1 MRLNA
6 LSALIAF
13 LATCGSPSAFAQDI
27 ASLRS
32 SVEGILSTHCARCH
46 EEGKLVG
53 RTSSAKGFGNI
64 LDLTALARDGRIV
77 PGNPDNSTLW
87 KLMLSGEMPYDY
99 YSGDFSASSPSK
111 DEIQTVAD
119 WIKAEGV
126 ALAEASVQRPFI
138 TDSEVVAAIAADL
151 SDLPRNRVKRTR
163 YLTLANLANAGVP
176 DEELEVYRQ
185 AAVKVLNSLSRVSD
199 PARYEKF
206 GPGDTILRFD
216 LDALG
221 WSEKDWRL
229 AVSATP
235 YAIDYNLPM
244 MRFLKESSG
253 DSMPF
258 MRADVFAFATTQPA
272 MYHRLVGIP
281 DDVLT
286 LESYLGVDA
295 ETDIAA
301 GKVAR
306 AGFQKSGVSQNNRMI
321 ERHSAKAGTY
331 WRSYDFATNAKEKSL
346 FLSPLGPGGEGGFV
360 PDGGEYIFSLPNGMQ
375 AYMLA
380 DAEGHR
386 IEKGPISVVSDV
398 SRPDKSVANG
408 ISCMGCHAEGMISRT
423 KDEIRAYVLAD
434 NTFPISVRERIEQ
447 LHPEQSEMDRL
458 MAIDRDRFES
468 AMRRA
473 GLDPKLRA
481 PGGVEPISA
490 LVQHFERN
498 LTKAMAAAE
507 FGLTPEQM
515 TAGAP
520 SAGTQAFAL
529 LRRLDQDIVP
539 RDQFTKEFAE
549 ILVRLTPHSALEL
562 AETTS
567 PEASAV
573 KAGIVQAP
581 SVESGTLDLAVTG
594 DKTSYKVNDLAVLT
608 VTASE
613 PCYLTLLSV
622 DNAGKTVMLLPNKF
636 APEPPLLKA
645 KTPLVVP
652 TAEDDFDL
660 RLLTVGE
667 EKVTAFCNTTSQRI
681 SGLDYNFSDDD
692 YLFQGHER
700 ELNRSIATARQ
711 ISVQARRKNAS
722 APEAGKGNEARKSV
736 TLKVSG

>member
-1 MRLNA
+1 MRPY
-6 LSALIAF
+6 LIAALTAS
-13 LATCGSPSAFAQDI
+13 LALCNPLHAQAQDI
-27 ASLRS
+27 ASLRN
-32 SVEGILSTHCARCH
+32 SVEGIFDAHCSRCH
-46 EEGKLVG
+46 QEDKLVG
-53 RTSSAKGFGNI
+53 RTNAAKGFGNV
-64 LDLTALARDGRIV
+64 LDLPALARDGRIV

-99 YSGDFSASSPSK
+99 YSGDFSASTPTK

-126 ALAEASVQRPFI
+126 ALAEASAKRPFI
-138 TDSEVVAAIAADL
+138 TDSEIVGAIAADI
-151 SDLPRNRVKRTR
+151 SDLPRNRVKKTR

-185 AAVKVLNSLSRVSD
+185 AAVKLLNSLSRVSD

-229 AVSATP
+229 AVGATP
-235 YAIDYNLPM
+235 YVVDYNLPM
-244 MRFLKESSG
+244 MGFLKESTG

-286 LESYLGVDA
+286 LERYLGVDA
-295 ETDIAA
+295 EADIAA

-434 NTFPISVRERIEQ
+434 NTFPISVREQIEQ

-498 LTKAMAAAE
+498 LTRAMAAAE
-507 FGLTPEQM
+507 FGLTPDQLS
-515 TAGAP
+515 AGAP
-520 SAGTQAFAL
+520 SAGPQAFAL
-529 LRRLDQDIVP
+529 LRRLDQDLVP

-549 ILVRLTPHSALEL
+549 ILVRVTAHAALEL
-562 AETTS
+562 EETAS

-581 SVESGTLDLAVTG
+581 SVESGTLDLSVTG
-594 DKTSYKVNDLAVLT
+594 DKTAYKVNDLAVLT

-613 PCYLTLLSV
+613 ACYLTLLSV

-636 APEPPLLKA
+636 APDPPLLKA
-645 KTPLVVP
+645 RTPLVVP
-652 TAEDDFDL
+652 TAADEFDL
-660 RLLTVGE
+660 RLVTVGE
-667 EKVTAFCNTTSQRI
+667 EKVTAFCNTVSERI
-681 SGLDYNFSDDD
+681 AGLDYKFSDED
-692 YLFQGHER
+692 YLLQGQER

-711 ISVQARRKNAS
+711 ISVEARHKNS
-722 APEAGKGNEARKSV
+722 GAPAAKQGNEARKSV
-736 TLKVSG
+736 TLMVAK